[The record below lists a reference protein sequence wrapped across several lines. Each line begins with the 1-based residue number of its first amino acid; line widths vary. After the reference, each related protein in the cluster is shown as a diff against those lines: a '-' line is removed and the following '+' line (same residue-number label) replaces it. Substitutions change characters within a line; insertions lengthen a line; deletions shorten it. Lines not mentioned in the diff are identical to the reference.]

1 MSSHSIDQPVP
12 QFNLLTPQDCLSK
25 ANIMGD
31 KNNKAFDL
39 MMSPSNFNS
48 QDDSKVFLK
57 EYDIEQNEHFVQY
70 VFLPYFKD
78 IYKDLSARSDKPQ

>member
-1 MSSHSIDQPVP
+1 
-12 QFNLLTPQDCLSK
+12 
-25 ANIMGD
+25 MGD

>member
-1 MSSHSIDQPVP
+1 MSSQSIDQPVP

-25 ANIMGD
+25 VDIMGD

>member
-1 MSSHSIDQPVP
+1 M
-12 QFNLLTPQDCLSK
+12 
-25 ANIMGD
+25 MGD
-31 KNNKAFDL
+31 KNNKTFDL
-39 MMSPSNFNS
+39 IMSPSNFTS

>member
-1 MSSHSIDQPVP
+1 MSSQSIDQPVP